1 MRASES
7 PRPTLIT
14 ALDVSTPTEAIDL
27 VEALRGTVGFFKIGS
42 RLFTAA
48 GPGIAEDMKRRGA
61 RIFLD
66 CKFHDIPATVAG
78 AVREATKLGIDM
90 MTLHTLGGIDM
101 MRAAAAAAAEEAER
115 ANVRRPLVVGVT
127 VLTSMS
133 RGDVEA
139 VFGRTAEVTGLVL
152 SLAERAHE
160 AGLDGVVASVG
171 ETVRI
176 KQEIDPAF
184 LVVTPGIRP
193 AGAATGD
200 QKRVATPREAALAGS
215 DFIVVGRPIIQ
226 ASSPVAAAK
235 GILEELQNG

>member
-1 MRASES
+1 MRANEGA
-7 PRPTLIT
+7 RPTLIT
-14 ALDVSTPTEAIDL
+14 ALDVSTPAEALGL
-27 VEALRGTVGFFKIGS
+27 VEALRGTVDFFKIGS

-48 GPGIAEDMKRRGA
+48 GPGMVEDIKRRGA

-101 MRAAAAAAAEEAER
+101 MRAAATAAAEEAER
-115 ANVRRPLVVGVT
+115 SNVRRPLVVGVT

-133 RGDVEA
+133 RSDVEA
-139 VFGRTAEVTGLVL
+139 VFGRTAEVAGLVL
-152 SLAERAHE
+152 ALAGRARE

-171 ETVRI
+171 ETARI
-176 KQEIDPAF
+176 KRETDPAC

-193 AGAATGD
+193 TGTATGD
-200 QKRVATPREAALAGS
+200 QKRVATPREAAEAGS

-226 ASSPVAAAK
+226 ASSPVAAAR